1 MTPNLSTGNALP
13 LLSEYSKVGLKVQ
26 CDNGLYNEL
35 SLRDYM
41 HTHFGKILLSVHQ
54 TSHIRSYDKIMLS
67 GRTTYELKALGNTRD
82 QTKPISLNW
91 VAISNTQQKPRIA
104 RTFSAPAATYHW
116 EQPYRCSGKRIFRN
130 QYRKSIKDKNIWMTG
145 GKPHVN
151 VAIVINWSRV
161 QKGCRKPK
169 CVRDG

>member
-54 TSHIRSYDKIMLS
+54 TSHIRSYDKSNVI
-67 GRTTYELKALGNTRD
+67 RTD
-82 QTKPISLNW
+82 
-91 VAISNTQQKPRIA
+91 
-104 RTFSAPAATYHW
+104 
-116 EQPYRCSGKRIFRN
+116 
-130 QYRKSIKDKNIWMTG
+130 NI
-145 GKPHVN
+145 
-151 VAIVINWSRV
+151 
-161 QKGCRKPK
+161 
-169 CVRDG
+169 